1 MSLPVDTNNRQ
12 GQPRQH
18 QPREHG
24 TETMTSSLGFTLGI
38 NGAAGNTLYW
48 KFSFD
53 HQRHVVFCT
62 HNREELFM
70 GETMEQARHEL
81 GEMIDRLMAAR

>member
-1 MSLPVDTNNRQ
+1 M
-12 GQPRQH
+12 
-18 QPREHG
+18 
-24 TETMTSSLGFTLGI
+24 
-38 NGAAGNTLYW
+38 GNTLYW

-70 GETMEQARHEL
+70 GESMEQARREL
-81 GEMIDRLMAAR
+81 AELKDRLMAARAN